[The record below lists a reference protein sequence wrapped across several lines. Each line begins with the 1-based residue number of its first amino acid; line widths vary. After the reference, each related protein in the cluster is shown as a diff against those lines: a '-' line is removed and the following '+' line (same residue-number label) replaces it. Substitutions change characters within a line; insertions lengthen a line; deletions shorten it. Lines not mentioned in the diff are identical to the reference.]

1 MGLNYNSH
9 GTASWSD
16 LISGSSGQ
24 QQAQNIQPQ
33 PQRSIFLYSEVQQQ
47 PTQKP
52 QAPKVPKKEL
62 QGHNWY
68 VANIK
73 NEKIT
78 FNPGQIEMKHGIFI

>member
-33 PQRSIFLYSEVQQQ
+33 QVQQQ

-62 QGHNWY
+62 QGLNWY